1 MSSRFI
7 KGAKLQRRTFLR
19 GAAGVA
25 IGLPV
30 LEAMLD
36 DNGRL
41 PSSLR
46 SSARAQSDGFP
57 RRYAIVFAG
66 QALGA
71 DQTPRNR
78 VRINNNITTE
88 EGHFI
93 VPGTT
98 DADGVFTASGDAPLA
113 DNVTTPLRALQN
125 AGLFGDVSLVSG
137 LKIPFVRG
145 ATFNDDGS
153 DVPEGG
159 AFRDFHGG
167 GSSPLMSGVRS
178 TASSFRAAGPS
189 SDQLVQQAINE
200 ARGGTPRSSIVL
212 RAQPKF
218 YLSGFDFSGREF
230 LSYTTAGNEGR
241 IAAQTNHQIAWQ
253 SLFGNFV
260 APDDLGAA
268 ALVDFNKRK
277 RLSVL
282 DLVTRKRETIL
293 GKVGAADRIRLERHF
308 DELRALEQRVA
319 AIPPPQ
325 TGTCLPV
332 PDPGA
337 DNVLGS
343 DNEGSGSDTIQ
354 QNTGY
359 SDEEVRARV
368 MADLIHMAFVC
379 DLNDVATLQIT
390 AFQSHMNVTS
400 LFPGLATELDRPGA
414 VCRADL
420 HEVGHNGDG
429 ENKGQFHVSAMLYWH
444 LKTYA
449 YLLQKLKDTP
459 EGDGTVLDH
468 SSIVF
473 MPEAGHGRHL
483 NGDDFEFATHSVE
496 DMVLLVGGRAG
507 GLNPGRHI
515 NSGGVHPG
523 KVLLAAMQAAG
534 YPDDLFGEVP
544 GAFTGLF

>member
-1 MSSRFI
+1 MTISNSRFV
-7 KGAKLQRRTFLR
+7 KGPKLKRRTFLR

-25 IGLPV
+25 VGLPV

-36 DNGRL
+36 GNGRL
-41 PSSLR
+41 PG
-46 SSARAQSDGFP
+46 ARAQSDGLP
-57 RRYAIVFAG
+57 RRYAILFAG

-71 DQTPRNR
+71 DQTQRDR
-78 VRINNNITTE
+78 VRIDNNIVTE
-88 EGHFI
+88 ENHFI

-98 DADGVFTASGDAPLA
+98 EDGSGLFNPFPDAPLA
-113 DNVTTPLRALQN
+113 DNVTTPLRALEN
-125 AGLFGDVSLVSG
+125 AGLLGDVSLVSG
-137 LKIPFVRG
+137 LNIPFVRG
-145 ATFNDDGS
+145 ATFADDGS

-167 GSSPLMSGVRS
+167 GSSPLLSGVRS
-178 TASSFRAAGPS
+178 TSSSFRAAGPS
-189 SDQLVQQAINE
+189 SDQLVQQAINA

-212 RAQPKF
+212 RAQPSF
-218 YLSGFDFSGREF
+218 YLSGFDFAGREF
-230 LSYTTAGNEGR
+230 VSYTTAGNQGR

-260 APDDLGAA
+260 PPDDVGAA
-268 ALVDFNKRK
+268 AIQDFNKRK

-282 DLVTRKRETIL
+282 DLVMRKREAIL

-325 TGTCLPV
+325 TGTCQLV
-332 PDPGA
+332 PDPGV
-337 DNVLGS
+337 DNVLGA
-343 DNEGSGSDTIQ
+343 DNDGSGSDTIQ

-379 DLNDVATLQIT
+379 DLQEVATLQIT
-390 AFQSHMNVTS
+390 AFQSHMNVTAIFPEVAAE
-400 LFPGLATELDRPGA
+400 LGRPGLI
-414 VCRADL
+414 CRADL

-429 ENKGQFHVSAMLYWH
+429 ENKGQFQVSAMLYWH
-444 LKTYA
+444 LKIYA

-459 EGDGTVLDH
+459 EGDGNVLDR

-483 NGDDFEFATHSVE
+483 NGDDFDFATHSVE

-515 NSGGVHPG
+515 NGGGVHPG

-534 YPDDLFGEVP
+534 YPDDVFGEVS